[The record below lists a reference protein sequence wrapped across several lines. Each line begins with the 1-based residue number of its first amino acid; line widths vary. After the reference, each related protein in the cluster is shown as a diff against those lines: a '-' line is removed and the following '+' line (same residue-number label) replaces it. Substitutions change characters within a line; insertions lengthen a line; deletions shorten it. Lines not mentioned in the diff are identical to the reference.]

1 MTDQRLVSSTISV
14 DNCMSLGARMLPL
27 AYFFIHLF
35 SMICKI
41 LFSISQALEK
51 PAKLPGQAAPGQ
63 PQQPQ
68 QPGAQGQEQPASE
81 PPPLEGEESHGEQV
95 AKKPMPVSCKVI

>member
-1 MTDQRLVSSTISV
+1 
-14 DNCMSLGARMLPL
+14 
-27 AYFFIHLF
+27 
-35 SMICKI
+35 MICKI